1 MKIYIANKL
10 SKELGARIDEL
21 LHLLDSTLPGVDG
34 RRLESLLA
42 DRNFDL
48 FIAED
53 VNGTIAGMLTLT
65 RCNTLSRS
73 KFWIEDVI
81 VDPEFRGQ
89 GVGRSLVRAAVAH
102 AEAKEERPAVYLT
115 SNPSRVAARRLYKSE
130 GFEEY
135 ETGVFRKSYQKQD
148 I

>member
-1 MKIYIANKL
+1 MKIYIANKF

-65 RCNTLSRS
+65 RCSTLSRS

-102 AEAKEERPAVYLT
+102 AEAKEECPAVYLT

-135 ETGVFRKSYQKQD
+135 ETGVFRKSY
-148 I
+148 